1 MRVRYHFSELE
12 ACMKPIKEETESIM
26 TALLPKMLE
35 AAFSGDEEVDMASL
49 LDQSQKDTFCRY
61 VMQLCN
67 IAQSRRMHI
76 SLKRRLTFL
85 LL

>member
-1 MRVRYHFSELE
+1 M
-12 ACMKPIKEETESIM
+12 M

-61 VMQLCN
+61 VMQPRN
-67 IAQSRRMHI
+67 IVQNRMI
-76 SLKRRLTFL
+76 SVSKED
-85 LL
+85 